1 MKLNVNNRHEFVMEL
16 RRQSDLAGVPLYSE
30 SVTADVADLVDE
42 CYVAAVLNE
51 KLPAEPDEV
60 TVNIKPVWLQEPLV
74 GKVEVELTAGLNGSR
89 VSFTKQFA
97 AGRWVRAAQATAL
110 QLREEGTLG
119 ESETPYR
126 LLMALPH
133 QEAKPLKLPPL
144 QPPPI
149 ETQSLEEFGVRKIGT
164 GSLVPDRPV
173 LVNQRLAADAIRR
186 CEEAGTTETGGAV
199 LGKILRLPEPLPG
212 TQTRIVTI
220 LSATVQDPRHEGA
233 PLSFYFSPEALDEAA
248 RIGDLRGMGET
259 VQTVFHTHGW
269 SESCAQCNKSSNC
282 PLAECNPSLQDYQLL
297 ESLFSSKSTLMPIA
311 GRKMGEHSEHPILQ
325 IHAWRGGEML
335 PVRWQEY
342 CD

>member
-16 RRQSDLAGVPLYSE
+16 RRRSDLTGMPLHSE

-42 CYVAAVLNE
+42 CYVTAVLNE
-51 KLPAEPDEV
+51 KLPPEPDEV

-74 GKVEVELTAGLNGSR
+74 SKVQVELMAGLNGSHAT
-89 VSFTKQFA
+89 FTQQFA
-97 AGRWVRAAQATAL
+97 AGRWVRSAQAAAL

-119 ESETPYR
+119 EGEAPYR
-126 LLMALPH
+126 LLTALPH
-133 QEAKPLKLPPL
+133 QEPTPLRVPPL

-149 ETQSLEEFGVRKIGT
+149 HTQSLEEFGVRKLGT

-173 LVNQRLAADAIRR
+173 LVNQRLAEDAVRR
-186 CEEAGTTETGGAV
+186 CEEAGATETGGAV
-199 LGKILRLPEPLPG
+199 LGKILRLPERLPG
-212 TQTRIVTI
+212 TQTRIVTV

-248 RIGDLRGMGET
+248 RIGDLRGTGET

-269 SESCAQCNKSSNC
+269 SKSCARCNESTNC

-297 ESLFSSKSTLMPIA
+297 ESLFCSKSTLMPIA
-311 GRKMGEHSEHPILQ
+311 GRKMGEHIEHPIFQ
-325 IHAWRGGEML
+325 VHAWRGGEML
-335 PVRWQEY
+335 PIRWQEY